1 MFTGVS
7 GAGAA
12 SGTRGIGYHG
22 RMVMARGRQGLVT
35 LVVLLLLAPA
45 SGRPDPRPEVN
56 PRRAFDPRHALQES
70 TSELIAAAREYRA
83 SLEKLLPFHEQDLAR
98 ATETVQ
104 KRRELLARG
113 IVSRREVEEA
123 EQVREN
129 AEAGLRGTRAQIAQA
144 ETLIA
149 EAVASEA
156 LRRMPSSLTPAPRDG
171 ETGGARFTYYNGAGA
186 WSLAQAPKIER
197 FFVARFG
204 RELPVSAFGQTPVHD
219 RLGFDHRAALD
230 VAIHPDSPEGRALM
244 AYLRSASISFIA
256 FRSAVPGAAT
266 GAHIH
271 IGHASHRFAHAAPA
285 HR

>member
-1 MFTGVS
+1 
-7 GAGAA
+7 
-12 SGTRGIGYHG
+12 
-22 RMVMARGRQGLVT
+22 MVMARVGHGLVA
-35 LVVLLLLAPA
+35 LVVVLLLAPA
-45 SGRPDPRPEVN
+45 SGRPDPQPELDPLRELD
-56 PRRAFDPRHALQES
+56 PRRALQQS

-83 SLEKLLPFHEQDLAR
+83 SLERLLPFHEQDLAR
-98 ATETVQ
+98 ATETVE
-104 KRRELLARG
+104 KRHELLRRG
-113 IVSRREVEEA
+113 IVSRREAEEA
-123 EQVREN
+123 EQAREN
-129 AEAGLRGTRAQIAQA
+129 AEARLRSTRAQIAQA
-144 ETLIA
+144 ETLMA

-156 LRRMPSSLTPAPRDG
+156 LRRLPSSPTPAPRDG
-171 ETGGARFTYYNGAGA
+171 ETGGARFTYYNGTGA
-186 WSLAQAPKIER
+186 WSLAEAPKIER

-204 RELPVSAFGQTPVHD
+204 RELPVSAFGQTQVHD

-285 HR
+285 HG